1 MLKPC
6 PHVCD
11 TRSKQKR
18 HWPSLDTRRKGL
30 PRCAMAII
38 LNDFCG
44 HICKG
49 KSRPSVIVLPSFLL
63 ASVAIETVMADSIF
77 RELDHQMMYLSISIR
92 QVSRQFRVLQTN
104 D

>member
-1 MLKPC
+1 M
-6 PHVCD
+6 
-11 TRSKQKR
+11 T
-18 HWPSLDTRRKGL
+18 
-30 PRCAMAII
+30 II
-38 LNDFCG
+38 LNDFCR

-63 ASVAIETVMADSIF
+63 ASVATEGVMTDSIF